1 MGKGHNFEAG
11 DLQPSVKKANYET
24 GMKERWNSI
33 GGKKMKNRW
42 FRIVV
47 CLGAVMF
54 ILVLG
59 VHGAHSKNYITS
71 ETYNK
76 DDYYENYY
84 EDSSKE
90 ETYYKDYYSK
100 YSYYKGSYYN
110 DYYKVYRYRDYK
122 YVIFSYL
129 KNLLERFP
137 LLEKILANSLCLH

>member
-1 MGKGHNFEAG
+1 
-11 DLQPSVKKANYET
+11 
-24 GMKERWNSI
+24 
-33 GGKKMKNRW
+33 MKNRW

-59 VHGAHSKNYITS
+59 VHGVHSKNYITS

-76 DDYYENYY
+76 DIYYENYN

-90 ETYYKDYYSK
+90 ETYYKDYDSK
-100 YSYYKGSYYN
+100 YSYYKVSYYN
-110 DYYKVYRYRDYK
+110 DYYKDYRYGAYK
-122 YVIFSYL
+122 YVVFSYL

-137 LLEKILANSLCLH
+137 LLEIILTNSICLH